1 MTLCGPVRFFGDEQ
15 TSVASLMK
23 IYTHLITRML
33 FSRFKGPK
41 YTLTYGTLPDWKM
54 MQETLIDNDI
64 KSTSD
69 NFYAYSEEGVE
80 GAFKR
85 LQSHRNRGK
94 IVISSDGL

>member
-1 MTLCGPVRFFGDEQ
+1 
-15 TSVASLMK
+15 
-23 IYTHLITRML
+23 ML

-41 YTLTYGTLPDWKM
+41 YTLTYGALPDWKM

-64 KSTSD
+64 KSTID
-69 NFYAYSEEGVE
+69 NIYPYSEEGVE

-94 IVISSDGL
+94 IVISSNEAQ